1 MIKYLLL
8 FLLVFSTTK
17 SFAQYPAI
25 LTQREQA
32 KVIDELLEDRLR
44 NVLPTLMRREGFDMW
59 VVISREYNEDP
70 VIRTLLPA
78 TWFAARRTTMFVI
91 YDKGKDGKGNDLG
104 FDYLAVARY
113 DVGKIFKRAWDPDR
127 QPDQW
132 GQLAKIIEERNP
144 KKIGVNKA
152 PSWGH
157 ADGLTSN
164 DYDQLLTALPKRFYP
179 HVVSAEKL
187 AVAWL
192 ETRTEKEMVIYQ
204 QICRIAHQI
213 IAEGFSDK
221 VIQPGVTTTEDV
233 VWWYREEIK
242 RLKLDTWF
250 HPSVSI
256 QRNESEAITSK
267 RPQPLVIIPGDLLHV
282 DFGITYLRLNTDTQQ
297 HAYILKVGEE
307 DAPEYLKNAFKRGNK
322 LQDILTSNF
331 KEGKTGNQI
340 LADSRK
346 QAIDGG
352 ITPSIYTHPIGFHGH
367 AAGTT
372 IGMWDIQGGVPF
384 TGDYPM
390 HFNTAYSIELYA
402 SVYVIE
408 WKKEVH
414 IQLEEDGYFD
424 EAGFRYIDGRQTELI
439 LIPKPNPI
447 NK

>member
-1 MIKYLLL
+1 MRKTLLL
-8 FLLVFSTTK
+8 LLIFFNSP
-17 SFAQYPAI
+17 SFAQYPLI
-25 LTQREQA
+25 LSQRDQA
-32 KVIDELLEDRLR
+32 KVIDDLLEDRLR
-44 NVLPTLMRREGFDMW
+44 TVLPTLMRREGFDMW
-59 VVISREYNEDP
+59 VVTSREYNEDP
-70 VIRTLLPA
+70 IIRTLLPA
-78 TWFAARRTTMFVI
+78 VWFAARRTTMLVI

-104 FDYLAVARY
+104 FEYLAVARY

-132 GQLAKIIEERNP
+132 AQLARIIEERSP

-152 PSWGH
+152 PYWGH
-157 ADGLTSN
+157 ADGMTSN
-164 DYDQLLTALPKRFYP
+164 DYDQLLTVLPKRLYP
-179 HVVSAEKL
+179 HVTSAEKL

-204 QICRIAHQI
+204 QICRIAHNI

-250 HPSVSI
+250 QPSVSI
-256 QRNESEAITSK
+256 QREEAETTMMR
-267 RPQPLVIIPGDLLHV
+267 RPQPLVIMPGDLLHV

-297 HAYILKVGEE
+297 HAYILKPGET

-331 KEGKTGNQI
+331 KEGKSGNAI
-340 LADSRK
+340 LSDSRS
-346 QAIDGG
+346 QAIAAG
-352 ITPSIYTHPIGFHGH
+352 INPSIYTHPIGYHGH

-372 IGMWDIQGGVPF
+372 IGMWDMQTGVPH

-390 HFNTAYSIELYA
+390 HYNTAYSIELNA

-408 WKKEVH
+408 WKKEIR

-424 EAGFRYIDGRQTELI
+424 ETGFRYIDGRQTELMV
-439 LIPKPNPI
+439 IPKQDGI
-447 NK
+447 NR

>member
-1 MIKYLLL
+1 MRKSLLL
-8 FLLVFSTTK
+8 CLIIFSNV
-17 SFAQYPAI
+17 SLAQYPII

-32 KVIDELLEDRLR
+32 KVIDELLEERLR
-44 NVLPTLMRREGFDMW
+44 TLLPTLMRREGFDMW

-78 TWFAARRTTMFVI
+78 TWFAARRTTMLVV

-104 FDYLAVARY
+104 FEYLAVARY

-127 QPDQW
+127 NPDQW
-132 GQLAKIIEERNP
+132 GQLAKIIEERSP

-157 ADGLTSN
+157 ADGMTSN
-164 DYDQLLTALPKRFYP
+164 DYDQLLTVLPKRLYP
-179 HVVSAEKL
+179 HVTSAEKL

-204 QICRIAHQI
+204 QICRIAHNI

-250 HPSVSI
+250 QPSVSI
-256 QRNESEAITSK
+256 QRNEPEAITSK
-267 RPQPLVIIPGDLLHV
+267 RPQPLVIMPGDLLHV

-297 HAYILKVGEE
+297 HAYILKPGET

-322 LQDILTSNF
+322 LQDILTGNF

-372 IGMWDIQGGVPF
+372 IGMWDMQEGVPF

-390 HFNTAYSIELYA
+390 HYNTAYSIELNA

-408 WKKEVH
+408 WKKEIR
-414 IQLEEDGYFD
+414 IQLEEDGYYD
-424 EAGFRYIDGRQTELI
+424 ETGFRYIDGRQTELI
-439 LIPKPNPI
+439 VIPKGIANGR
-447 NK
+447 

>member
-1 MIKYLLL
+1 MRKILLL
-8 FLLVFSTTK
+8 LLIAFNSP
-17 SFAQYPAI
+17 SFAQYPLI
-25 LTQREQA
+25 LSQREQA
-32 KVIDELLEDRLR
+32 KVIDDLLEERLR
-44 NVLPTLMRREGFDMW
+44 TVLPTLMRREGFDMW
-59 VVISREYNEDP
+59 VVVSREYNEDP

-78 TWFAARRTTMFVI
+78 VWFAARRTTMLVV
-91 YDKGKDGKGNDLG
+91 YDKGKDNKGNDLG
-104 FDYLAVARY
+104 FEYLAVARY

-127 QPDQW
+127 NPDQW
-132 GQLAKIIEERNP
+132 GQLARIIEERNP

-152 PSWGH
+152 PYWGH
-157 ADGLTSN
+157 ADGMTSN
-164 DYDQLLTALPKRFYP
+164 DYDQLLTALPKRLYP
-179 HVVSAEKL
+179 HVTSAEKL

-204 QICRIAHQI
+204 QICRIAHNI

-250 HPSVSI
+250 QPSVSI
-256 QRNESEAITSK
+256 QREEAETTMMR
-267 RPQPLVIIPGDLLHV
+267 RPQPLVIMPGDLLHV

-297 HAYILKVGEE
+297 HAYILKPGET

-331 KEGKTGNQI
+331 KEGKTGNTI
-340 LADSRK
+340 LSDSRS
-346 QAIDGG
+346 QAIAAG
-352 ITPSIYTHPIGFHGH
+352 INPSIYTHPIGYHGH

-372 IGMWDIQGGVPF
+372 IGMWDMQTGVPH

-390 HFNTAYSIELYA
+390 HYNTAYSIELNA

-408 WKKEVH
+408 WKKEVR

-424 EAGFRYIDGRQTELI
+424 EAGFRYIDGRQTELMV
-439 LIPKPNPI
+439 IPKPDSI